1 MDGSKVTDTDWADIV
16 TQTGITH
23 EHTISGSGGNET
35 AQAFFSVGY
44 LNNQG
49 TQKGQEYERYNF
61 SMSVD
66 LQVKPWFKMGGS
78 INGSWA
84 VQDYGYSVPDNL
96 QASGLLIYIARQS
109 YSTLGVPYDEEGNI
123 ITNPCGS
130 TTNVYTVI
138 DEWNKSTDNR
148 QTFRALGSFYGQFDF
163 GKIWA
168 PLED

>member
-1 MDGSKVTDTDWADIV
+1 M

-35 AQAFFSVGY
+35 AQAFFSIGY

-84 VQDYGYSVPDNL
+84 VQRL
-96 QASGLLIYIARQS
+96 WLF
-109 YSTLGVPYDEEGNI
+109 PYR
-123 ITNPCGS
+123 
-130 TTNVYTVI
+130 
-138 DEWNKSTDNR
+138 K
-148 QTFRALGSFYGQFDF
+148 TFRLGPCSCIQRGEAITGF
-163 GKIWA
+163 WRS
-168 PLED
+168 